1 MNDKCVSFNLD
12 NNLFRGRIVRL
23 DNIVNEVFKRRQ
35 YPDNVAA
42 AVSETA
48 SLGVILASLMKF
60 EGLFTLQ
67 IYGDGPISTLICDVT
82 SEGRVRACAQYDEA
96 KMQKAQELRKT
107 VGMLEATPFWLGKG
121 NLVFTVDQ
129 GKGME
134 PYQGIVDLQGNTL
147 EACALRY
154 FKKSEQI
161 DTHLHLYLHKENDI
175 WYSAGILIQKMPTQG
190 GFEQTLDDEN
200 LDEKWNECKILLD
213 SLTKEE
219 IFDKKLSL
227 EDILFRLFHEH
238 ELRVFKTDEYHF
250 GCRCSKEKLVNTIG
264 AMKQDDIEAMIE
276 NDKIT
281 ATCGFC
287 GEVYEFL
294 PTEFIKSH

>member
-1 MNDKCVSFNLD
+1 
-12 NNLFRGRIVRL
+12 
-23 DNIVNEVFKRRQ
+23 
-35 YPDNVAA
+35 
-42 AVSETA
+42 
-48 SLGVILASLMKF
+48 
-60 EGLFTLQ
+60 
-67 IYGDGPISTLICDVT
+67 
-82 SEGRVRACAQYDEA
+82 
-96 KMQKAQELRKT
+96 MQRAQELRKT

-190 GFEQTLDDEN
+190 GFEQTLDAEN

-219 IFDKKLSL
+219 MKAYSKKAS
-227 EDILFRLFHEH
+227 
-238 ELRVFKTDEYHF
+238 
-250 GCRCSKEKLVNTIG
+250 
-264 AMKQDDIEAMIE
+264 
-276 NDKIT
+276 
-281 ATCGFC
+281 
-287 GEVYEFL
+287 
-294 PTEFIKSH
+294 